1 MGKEKRTATVS
12 GALLVMGLI
21 VAFMCGGMI
30 IYKGRLQVL
39 IFFSWLLVLPYA
51 MYLGHSFKDLE
62 EGAYDMMRKVLQ
74 PGVII
79 LGVGAMIGTWILS
92 GTVPLLIYIGLDIIT
107 PKIFLLTT
115 LLLCSIVSLATGTSW
130 GTIGTAGLAMVG
142 IGAGLGIPAGVTAGA
157 VICGAYFGDK
167 MSPVSDSTNLAAAV
181 TGTELMTHVKHMC
194 YTTGPSYL
202 ICCVI
207 FTVIGFKY
215 GNNDLD
221 HQSIAQIMGGIAAT
235 FKLGFVPLLPAAL
248 VVILLLFKRPAVSS
262 IMLGAVAGGVVAIL
276 YQDASIATT
285 LNAMNSGYSGKS
297 GMEFLDKLLNRGGIV
312 SMYGIMGLFIFALGL
327 GGMLQKCGILAA
339 ILSIFASRI
348 KSNRDLLFSAMIV
361 SYISNCIGAT
371 ISFASVMTGTLMGP
385 MFRERGVK
393 SENLSRI
400 IEDCGTLAGPI
411 IPWNTGAVYSA
422 GALGVSPA
430 EFIPYCFLSF
440 INPIVSI
447 IYAIT
452 GFTITQYT
460 PEEMRELEKTVVVET
475 EIRIAAKES
484 YEV

>member
-1 MGKEKRTATVS
+1 MEKEKKSATVGGS
-12 GALLVMGLI
+12 LLVMGLI

-30 IYKGRLQVL
+30 LFKGKLQVL

-51 MYLGHSFKDLE
+51 MYLGYTFKDLE

-115 LLLCSIVSLATGTSW
+115 LLLCSIVSLCTGTSW

-142 IGAGLGIPAGVTAGA
+142 IGAGLGIPAGMTAGA
-157 VICGAYFGDK
+157 VICGAFFGDK

-215 GNNDLD
+215 GANDLD
-221 HQSIAQIMGGIAAT
+221 HESIATIMNGIAAT
-235 FKLGFVPLLPAAL
+235 FKLGFVPLLPAVL
-248 VVILLLFKRPAVSS
+248 VITLLLLKRPAVSS
-262 IMLGAVAGGVVAIL
+262 IMLGAVAGALVAIL

-297 GMEFLDKLLNRGGIV
+297 GMEFLDKLLNRGGIA

-327 GGMLQKCGILAA
+327 GGMLQTCGILTA
-339 ILSIFASRI
+339 ILSIFANRI

-371 ISFASVMTGTLMGP
+371 ISFASVMTGTLMAP

-393 SENLSRI
+393 PENLSRI
-400 IEDCGTLAGPI
+400 IEDCGTLSGPV
-411 IPWNTGAVYSA
+411 IPWNTGSVYAS
-422 GALGVSPA
+422 GALGVSPF

-440 INPIVSI
+440 INPVISI

-452 GFTITQYT
+452 GFSITTYSEGEMETTHNETITVA
-460 PEEMRELEKTVVVET
+460 EA
-475 EIRIAAKES
+475 IRIAEKEA
-484 YEV
+484 

>member
-1 MGKEKRTATVS
+1 MAKEKRSATVG
-12 GALLVMGLI
+12 GALLIMGLI

-30 IYKGRLQVL
+30 VFKGSLQVL

-51 MYLGHSFKDLE
+51 MYLGYTFKDLE

-74 PGVII
+74 PGII
-79 LGVGAMIGTWILS
+79 LLGVGAMIGTWILS

-142 IGAGLGIPAGVTAGA
+142 IGAGLGIPAGMTAGA

-181 TGTELMTHVKHMC
+181 TGADLVTHIKHMC
-194 YTTGPSYL
+194 YTTGPSYV

-215 GNNDLD
+215 AGNNLD
-221 HQSIAQIMGGIAAT
+221 QQGILAIMNGIAGT
-235 FKLGFVPLLPAAL
+235 FKLGVIPLLPAIL
-248 VVILLLFKRPAVSS
+248 VFSLLVMKRPAVSS
-262 IMLGAVAGGVVAIL
+262 IMIGAVAGALVAIL

-285 LNAMNSGYSGKS
+285 LNSMNRGYSGKS
-297 GMEFLDKLLNRGGIV
+297 GMEFLDKLLNRGGIT
-312 SMYGIMGLFIFALGL
+312 SMYNIMGLFLFALGL

-339 ILSIFASRI
+339 ILSIFESRV
-348 KSNRDLLFSAMIV
+348 KTTRDLLISAMLV

-371 ISFASVMTGTLMGP
+371 ISFASVMTGTLMAP
-385 MFRERGVK
+385 MFRERGVRP
-393 SENLSRI
+393 ENLSRI

-422 GALGVSPA
+422 GALGVSPF

-440 INPIVSI
+440 INPVISV
-447 IYAIT
+447 IYAVT
-452 GFTITQYT
+452 GFTITKYT
-460 PEEMRELEKTVVVET
+460 PEEMQEYEKIAKVEV
-475 EIRIAAKES
+475 ALHGADD
-484 YEV
+484 

>member
-1 MGKEKRTATVS
+1 MEKEKKNATIG
-12 GALLVMGLI
+12 GALLIMGLI
-21 VAFMCGGMI
+21 VAFLCGGLI
-30 IYKGRLQVL
+30 LFKGSLQVL
-39 IFFSWLLVLPYA
+39 IFFSWLIVLPYA
-51 MYLGHSFKDLE
+51 MYLGYTFKDLE

-142 IGAGLGIPAGVTAGA
+142 IGSGLGIPAGMTAGA
-157 VICGAYFGDK
+157 VVCGAYFGDK

-181 TGTELMTHVKHMC
+181 TGADLVTHIKHMC

-215 GNNDLD
+215 ADSNLD
-221 HQSIAQIMGGIAAT
+221 PKNILDIMNGIAAT
-235 FKLGFVPLLPAAL
+235 FKLGFIPLLPAIL
-248 VVILLLFKRPAVSS
+248 VFTLLLLKRPAVSS
-262 IMLGAVAGGVVAIL
+262 IMLGAVAGAIVAIL
-276 YQDASIATT
+276 YQDATIATT
-285 LNAMNSGYSGKS
+285 LNAMNRGYSGKS

-327 GGMLQKCGILAA
+327 GGMLQKCGILSA
-339 ILSIFASRI
+339 ILSIFEKRI
-348 KSNRDLLFSAMIV
+348 KTTRDLLISAMIV

-371 ISFASVMTGTLMGP
+371 ISFASVMTGTLMSP
-385 MFRERGVK
+385 MFKERGVRP
-393 SENLSRI
+393 ENLSRI

-411 IPWNTGAVYSA
+411 IPWNTGAVYTS
-422 GALGVSPA
+422 GALGVSPF

-440 INPIVSI
+440 INPIISV
-447 IYAIT
+447 IYAVT
-452 GFTITQYT
+452 GFTITKYT
-460 PEEMRELEKTVVVET
+460 PEEMEEFDRGEKLL
-475 EIRIAAKES
+475 AAMHGADD
-484 YEV
+484 